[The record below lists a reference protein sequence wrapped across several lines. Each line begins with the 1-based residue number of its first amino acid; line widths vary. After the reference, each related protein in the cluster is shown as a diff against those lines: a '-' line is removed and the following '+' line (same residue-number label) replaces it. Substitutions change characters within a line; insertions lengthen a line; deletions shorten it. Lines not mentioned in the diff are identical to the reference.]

1 MIEALIG
8 AVAFSV
14 VFSLGFVTGAY
25 YKALKVYGV
34 EE

>member
-8 AVAFSV
+8 AAAFSIA
-14 VFSLGFVTGAY
+14 FSLGFVTGAY